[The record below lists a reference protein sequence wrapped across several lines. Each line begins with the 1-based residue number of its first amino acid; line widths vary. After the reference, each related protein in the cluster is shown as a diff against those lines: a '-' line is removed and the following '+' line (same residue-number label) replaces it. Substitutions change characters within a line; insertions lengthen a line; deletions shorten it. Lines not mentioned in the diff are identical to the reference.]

1 MVKKDEKRKSKNS
14 KKKSSKSV
22 TELTENNESVKKL
35 TQKSTKVQI
44 EGYVNSYL
52 TTDEKMQTSIVQA
65 LMLNWKDYGK
75 MNLTYH
81 TLLLSIY

>member
-1 MVKKDEKRKSKNS
+1 MREKSEKRKSKNS
-14 KKKSSKSV
+14 KKKSSV